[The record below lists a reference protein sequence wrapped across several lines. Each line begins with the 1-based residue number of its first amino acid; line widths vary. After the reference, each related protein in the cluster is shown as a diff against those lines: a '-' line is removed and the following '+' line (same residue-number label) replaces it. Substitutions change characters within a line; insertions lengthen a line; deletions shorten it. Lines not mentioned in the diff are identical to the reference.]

1 MATTHSTYQPQL
13 TDAGLEATEAVT
25 AIDESGMARKGFIA
39 AERALTIY
47 LNKREI
53 VTLMTLGTNP
63 ELLVL
68 GWLKNQRL
76 VHNINDVQSLQVDWE
91 TDSVAI
97 TTFNQ
102 VADLDKKLGRKTVT
116 TGCGQGT
123 VFGGLMDDLD
133 NINLPRVQLRQSTIY
148 DLLSALN
155 QHNEVYKRAG
165 AVHGC
170 ALCENTN
177 MGFFVE
183 DVGRHN
189 AVDAIAGHM
198 WLHNISGHNK
208 LFYTTGRLTSE
219 MVIKGAQM
227 GIPVLLS
234 RSGVTHM
241 GLEVAQK
248 VGVILIARAKGRHF
262 LVYNGAENI
271 EFDAIPEPLQAKPL
285 QTESLQKKQQTV
297 QTM

>member
-1 MATTHSTYQPQL
+1 MASTLSTLSTSTYRPQL

-25 AIDESGMARKGFIA
+25 AIDETGQPCKGYIA

-76 VHNINDVQSLQVDWE
+76 VHDINDVQSLQVDWE

-133 NINLPRVQLRQSTIY
+133 KIKLPSVQLKQTKIYNLLTI
-148 DLLSALN
+148 LN
-155 QHNEVYKRAG
+155 HHNEVYKRAG

-170 ALCENTN
+170 ALCEDKKIAL
-177 MGFFVE
+177 FVE

-198 WLHNISGHNK
+198 WLQHISGADK
-208 LFYTTGRLTSE
+208 FFYTTGRLTSE

-234 RSGVTHM
+234 RSGATHM

-248 VGVILIARAKGRHF
+248 VGMTLIARAKGRHF

-271 EFDAIPEPLQAKPL
+271 EFDAIPGAL
-285 QTESLQKKQQTV
+285 QTQPEKIEA
-297 QTM
+297 

>member
-1 MATTHSTYQPQL
+1 MAMTHSTYQPQL

-25 AIDESGMARKGFIA
+25 AIDESGQARQGYIA

-76 VHNINDVQSLQVDWE
+76 VQDINDVQSLQVDWE

-102 VADLDKKLGRKTVT
+102 VADLDKKLGKKTVT

-133 NINLPRVQLRQSTIY
+133 KINLPQVQIRQSQIY
-148 DLLSALN
+148 DLLSVLN
-155 QHNEVYKRAG
+155 HHNEVYKRAG

-170 ALCENTN
+170 ALCEDTQ
-177 MGFFVE
+177 MGLFVE

-198 WLHNISGHNK
+198 WLNSISGHNK
-208 LFYTTGRLTSE
+208 FFYTTGRLTSE

-248 VGVILIARAKGRHF
+248 VGVTLIARARGRHF

-271 EFDAIPEPLQAKPL
+271 EFDAVPEQL
-285 QTESLQKKQQTV
+285 QTDSLHKKSLQKNQQII